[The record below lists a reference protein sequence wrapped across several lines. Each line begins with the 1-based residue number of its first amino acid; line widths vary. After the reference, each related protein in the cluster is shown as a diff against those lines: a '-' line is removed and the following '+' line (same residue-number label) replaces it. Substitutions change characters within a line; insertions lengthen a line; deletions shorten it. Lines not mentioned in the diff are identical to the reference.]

1 MALSKN
7 GNKSV
12 PVEEK
17 NNAVAF
23 ANWSIQKKDG
33 SEIRSSK
40 GFPIFQNPK
49 YPNKKEDMLVE
60 LAKRNGGTVT
70 LNMKVTISLNRGSE
84 EVDLDDIAVV
94 SAEVDPYANAVN

>member
-23 ANWSIQKKDG
+23 ANWAIQKKDG